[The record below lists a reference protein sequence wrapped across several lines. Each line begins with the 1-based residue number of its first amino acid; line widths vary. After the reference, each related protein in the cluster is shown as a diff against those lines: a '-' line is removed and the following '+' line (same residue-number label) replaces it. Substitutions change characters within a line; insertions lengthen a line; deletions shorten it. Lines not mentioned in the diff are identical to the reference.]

1 MAKFTVGKGVDEY
14 LSKLEHLDKV
24 TPGMIGM
31 GIYEGAKIVADAI
44 RAETEALPTQEGKVK
59 EGKRRDPTPEE
70 KQGLLDGLGI
80 SKKKVTDGF
89 VNVKIGFHG
98 YNSHTTKKYP
108 NGQPNLM
115 IAASIERGTTF
126 MNKHS
131 FVSKAIKKSRAQ
143 AEQAIADKI
152 DELLKK
158 EME

>member
-1 MAKFTVGKGVDEY
+1 MAKYQIGKGVDEY

-44 RAETEALPTQEGKVK
+44 RDGIEALPTQDERVK
-59 EGKRRDPTPEE
+59 EGKRRDPTSEE
-70 KQGLLDGLGI
+70 KEGLLNGLGI
-80 SKKKVTDGF
+80 AKKKVTDGF

-98 YNSHTTKKYP
+98 YNTHKTKKYP

-131 FVSKAIKKSRAQ
+131 FVTKAVNRSRAA

-152 DELLKK
+152 DELIKK